1 MRTDNG
7 PVDGQRCELRSE
19 DGARAADRTD
29 DDAGASVNMEEPGDK
44 PATISFATAL
54 RRVRALRQHA
64 ALLDH
69 LYELVVTRFFA
80 EGVGNEP
87 KYTVS
92 LGREDVVVEGV
103 IVEQVLLLLSNEMD
117 RLRAEQRELEGG
129 VVAVPRAS
137 QTHDET
143 LIGGE
148 ALADRDEVI
157 ANPTLGRSGAPMK
170 PKKKNGGDKP
180 SSRSE

>member
-1 MRTDNG
+1 MVSMNG
-7 PVDGQRCELRSE
+7 HRCELRSG
-19 DGARAADRTD
+19 DGGRVADHTG
-29 DDAGASVNMEEPGDK
+29 DDAGTGVNINEPGDK

-54 RRVRALRQHA
+54 RRVRSLRQHA

-87 KYTVS
+87 EYTVS

-103 IVEQVLLLLSNEMD
+103 IVEKVLTLLSDEMD

-143 LIGGE
+143 LISGE

-157 ANPTLGRSGAPMK
+157 ANPTLARSGAPMNA
-170 PKKKNGGDKP
+170 KKKNGGDKASSP
-180 SSRSE
+180 SE